1 MLTTKWHRYGR
12 AEGVNALY
20 IKRLD
25 DAIRDGDPIRS
36 IIRGTAVNSN
46 GRTPGISQSSID
58 GQISVARKAYD
69 QAGLKPSD
77 TAYVEMHGTGT
88 AVGDV
93 MVSSTSMSMSQIFFP
108 VVNEPMTSR
117 KPNQSLEYFL
127 ESQEAIHYLWAD

>member
-1 MLTTKWHRYGR
+1 M
-12 AEGVNALY
+12 Y

-46 GRTPGISQSSID
+46 GRTPGISQPSIE
-58 GQISVARKAYD
+58 GQISVSRKAYH
-69 QAGLKPSD
+69 QAGLSPAD

-93 MVSSTSMSMSQIFFP
+93 MVSS
-108 VVNEPMTSR
+108 R
-117 KPNQSLEYFL
+117 
-127 ESQEAIHYLWAD
+127 ESQGFIFVPSINF